1 MDEKQFWGTHD
12 RPYISDIHDHD
23 DRAVTIISGAL
34 PTTELPSSENNNS
47 EMEIV
52 DTCMSEKT
60 LSGRSQQCV
69 VNEVSC
75 LAYRRMIPYVHV
87 HSLHCCP
94 ARPLPSRAE
103 CMNKK
108 CILL

>member
-34 PTTELPSSENNNS
+34 PTTELPLSENNT

-60 LSGRSQQCV
+60 LSGTGRSQQCV

-75 LAYRRMIPYVHV
+75 LAYRIRIIPYV